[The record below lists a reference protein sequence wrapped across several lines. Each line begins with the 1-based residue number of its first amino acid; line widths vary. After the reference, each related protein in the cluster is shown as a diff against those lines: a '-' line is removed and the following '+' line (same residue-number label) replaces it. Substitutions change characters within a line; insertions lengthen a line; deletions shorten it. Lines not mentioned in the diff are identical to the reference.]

1 METQQLHKTIE
12 QQNQLI
18 LAKDKY
24 IEDLECKLKKT
35 RSELYDLQWYVSDQK
50 YWNIWCSEAIRQKSV
65 DIIGGFEHNTRYI
78 PLGVTVTLVLFSIMF
93 TIVMLLWCR

>member
-1 METQQLHKTIE
+1 METQQLYETIE

-35 RSELYDLQWYVSDQK
+35 RSELYDLQWEVSEK
-50 YWNIWCSEAIRQKSV
+50 IYYNKWCSEAIRQKSV
-65 DIIGGFEHNTRYI
+65 DIIGGLEYNTRYI

-93 TIVMLLWCR
+93 TIVMLLGCR

>member
-1 METQQLHKTIE
+1 MIEQQLYETIE

-24 IEDLECKLKKT
+24 IEDLECKLKKA
-35 RSELYDLQWYVSDQK
+35 RSELYDLQWEVSWK
-50 YWNIWCSEAIRQKSV
+50 IYYNKWCSEAIRQKSV

-93 TIVMLLWCR
+93 TIVMLLGCR